1 MSEWKDY
8 KIKEIAETY
17 AGGTPSR
24 ANPEFFGGDIPF
36 ISSSEVNQS
45 YINSTYENI
54 TELGLQ
60 ASSAKWIPPN
70 SVLVALYG
78 ATAGQVA
85 KLKISATSNQAVLAV
100 IPHCGFDVDYIYY
113 SLIASKDRL
122 LYLAQGSGQP
132 NLSKETVDKTILT
145 IPISRFEQR
154 KIAHILSTVDAVIEK
169 TEAAIAKYESIK
181 KGMMADLFT
190 RGIDPATGKLRPR
203 YEDAPELYQE
213 TELGWVPKDWEV
225 ESVKSLSIGGL
236 KNGYFKKPELVGR
249 GLELVNVTDLYQPF
263 RINIYE
269 HKVERVEA
277 SQEDYVKY
285 AVAPGDIFFT
295 RSSLVLDGIAHCNI
309 SVKLPE
315 KAIYECHVMRLRPN
329 QQKINP
335 LFLAYF
341 CRTHYARR
349 YFMTIAKQVTMVT
362 ISQPDIEKF
371 LVAFPRSI
379 KEQEIIAGKIQSCD
393 DNLCNERVS
402 LKKYNNLKQGLM
414 ADLLTGR
421 VRVQVAVEPAAG
433 MAEVSNG

>member
-145 IPISRFEQR
+145 IPISRPEQR

-213 TELGWVPKDWEV
+213 TELGWVPKDWNIVDWSRTCENVFVGIATSTTKHFV
-225 ESVKSLSIGGL
+225 EQGVPLIRNQNILENELNCQDLLHISHEFAQLNRSKFLKTGDILSIRTGYPGL
-236 KNGYFKKPELVGR
+236 SAVAR
-249 GLELVNVTDLYQPF
+249 
-263 RINIYE
+263 YE
-269 HKVERVEA
+269 HNGF
-277 SQEDYVKY
+277 QT
-285 AVAPGDIFFT
+285 FT
-295 RSSLVLDGIAHCNI
+295 TLI
-309 SVKLPE
+309 SRPLPE
-315 KAIYECHVMRLRPN
+315 NDSQYLCYVLNSHLGKRQIMNLQGGGAQQNLNVGWLVTKLTPNAPEKHPKTTLR
-329 QQKINP
+329 
-335 LFLAYF
+335 
-341 CRTHYARR
+341 
-349 YFMTIAKQVTMVT
+349 
-362 ISQPDIEKF
+362 
-371 LVAFPRSI
+371 
-379 KEQEIIAGKIQSCD
+379 
-393 DNLCNERVS
+393 
-402 LKKYNNLKQGLM
+402 
-414 ADLLTGR
+414 LLTK
-421 VRVQVAVEPAAG
+421 P
-433 MAEVSNG
+433 